1 MRRIFRFGLAAGA
14 IGASVCGLGSS
25 GLENRA
31 QAMQAEEAVTKE
43 LTFVIAVDDEEVA
56 EAEQK
61 HAPKYWLGI
70 SLKPVEGDLAAY
82 LGTTDGVLVSSVVPE
97 SPADKAGFIAGD
109 VLLAVGEEK
118 LAAPQD
124 LFEQMNSVEA
134 GEDGK
139 VAPLKTS
146 VLRKGEK
153 IELEVTPAERPRETV
168 IAVEG
173 SGAVNEYGDS
183 EVLMLDLHGKSPDEI
198 EKIVKGGL
206 RVFRF
211 GQPIGGLERKE
222 KGESQMQLHRSVD
235 AKHLDIA
242 IQSDGEG
249 PAKITVKRDGEVR
262 EYSRDQMDD
271 MPEDVR
277 KMVDEM
283 LAKKARVR
291 VDARVLKNA
300 TSDDAKDA
308 QGKAAQ
314 ESDGDKQS
322 KKSSQSRSRIAI
334 VGPEGLDINIDA
346 LINGEAMN
354 RELAEKYRAM
364 AEQIADR
371 ARESA
376 VWAEDAAVMPEG
388 MKKLRA
394 QVEELREEVKELRAQ
409 LKSKEPA
416 SKEPAS
422 KESASKESAEK

>member
-1 MRRIFRFGLAAGA
+1 MRRVFRIGLAAGA
-14 IGASVCGLGSS
+14 ICASVCGLGTC

-31 QAMQAEEAVTKE
+31 QAMQAEEAVSKE
-43 LTFVIAVDDEEVA
+43 LAFVISVDDEEVT

-97 SPADKAGFIAGD
+97 SPADKAGFKPGD
-109 VLLAVGEEK
+109 VLIAVGDEK
-118 LAAPQD
+118 LVAPQD
-124 LFEQMNSVEA
+124 LLVQMNSVEA

-168 IAVEG
+168 ITVEG
-173 SGAVNEYGDS
+173 VNLDGESG
-183 EVLMLDLHGKSPDEI
+183 VLKLDLHGKSPEEI
-198 EKIVKGGL
+198 EKIIKGGL

-211 GQPIGGLERKE
+211 GQPIGGLEGKE
-222 KGESQMQLHRSVD
+222 KGQSQMQLRRSVN
-235 AKHLDIA
+235 
-242 IQSDGEG
+242 GENLEISVQREGDG
-249 PAKITVKRDGEVR
+249 PAKITVQRDGKTK
-262 EYSRDQMDD
+262 EYSSDKLDD

-277 KMVDEM
+277 KMVDDL
-283 LAKKARVR
+283 LAKNGRISVEAQ
-291 VDARVLKNA
+291 VLQST
-300 TSDDAKDA
+300 TSDNDEAAKDKTGGGKSAKDA
-308 QGKAAQ
+308 
-314 ESDGDKQS
+314 DGDKQS

-346 LINGEAMN
+346 LIRGEAMN
-354 RELAEKYRAM
+354 KELAEKYRAM

-376 VWAEDAAVMPEG
+376 VWAKDAAGMPED
-388 MKKLRA
+388 MKKLQA
-394 QVEELREEVKELRAQ
+394 QVEELRAEVKELRAQ
-409 LKSKEPA
+409 LKSKE
-416 SKEPAS
+416 SKQ
-422 KESASKESAEK
+422 